1 MSLNCSSCD
10 EDCGDEESPSLRR
23 CRRQSLSS
31 SGDGVEYSGV
41 VVVIVVYRLLLDEVV
56 NAKDVG
62 IAISAANAMDLLIDI
77 FVILFFSRGSDRG
90 ENCKSGETKKAA
102 DINGK

>member
-10 EDCGDEESPSLRR
+10 EDCGDEEEVRPSRKR

-41 VVVIVVYRLLLDEVV
+41 VVIV
-56 NAKDVG
+56 A
-62 IAISAANAMDLLIDI
+62 
-77 FVILFFSRGSDRG
+77 
-90 ENCKSGETKKAA
+90 
-102 DINGK
+102 

>member
-10 EDCGDEESPSLRR
+10 DEDCGEESPSRKR

-41 VVVIVVYRLLLDEVV
+41 VDVTVVYRLLLDEVV

-90 ENCKSGETKKAA
+90 ENEKRELQ
-102 DINGK
+102 